1 MEQEKIAQAAIDMLY
16 DILDAGALLKP
27 EEAQL
32 IDLERRLNETIKNK
46 ERDQAIKRIIARA
59 AATAFAKDYCCDEVL
74 DLFPKDSVEVA
85 WRELDK
91 VFTNIFGMTMEA
103 AKL

>member
-16 DILDAGALLKP
+16 AILNTGALLKP
-27 EEAQL
+27 EEVQL
-32 IDLERRLNETIKNK
+32 IDLEKRLNETIKNK
-46 ERDQAIKRIIARA
+46 ERDQAIKIIIARA
-59 AATAFAKDYCCDEVL
+59 AATAFAKDYCCDEIL
-74 DLFPKDSVEVA
+74 ELFPKDDSEVA
-85 WRELDK
+85 WRELDR

>member
-1 MEQEKIAQAAIDMLY
+1 MEQEKIARAAIDMLY
-16 DILDAGALLKP
+16 NILDTGALLKV

-46 ERDQAIKRIIARA
+46 EKDQAIKRIIARA
-59 AATAFAKDYCCDEVL
+59 AATAFAKDYCCDEIL
-74 DLFPKDSVEVA
+74 ELFPKDSCEVA

-91 VFTNIFGMTMEA
+91 VFTNVFGMTMEA
-103 AKL
+103 AEL

>member
-1 MEQEKIAQAAIDMLY
+1 MEQEKITQSAIDMFYALF
-16 DILDAGALLKP
+16 DTGTLLKP

-32 IDLERRLNETIKNK
+32 IELERRLNETIKNK

-74 DLFPKDSVEVA
+74 DLFPKDESEVA

>member
-16 DILDAGALLKP
+16 AIRDTGALLKP
-27 EEAQL
+27 EEVQL
-32 IDLERRLNETIKNK
+32 IELEKRLNETIKNK
-46 ERDQAIKRIIARA
+46 KRDQAIKIIIARA
-59 AATAFAKDYCCDEVL
+59 AATAFTKDYCCDEVL
-74 DLFPKDSVEVA
+74 ELFPKDESEVA